1 MKYLL
6 LVPIRNSAHLLPF
19 FFQSL
24 RSMNPKPDYIVW
36 CTNNNTDKT
45 VQKLK
50 AFRDIPS
57 EIIELPDF
65 PRDFVKQHGIY
76 EAMGIVRQRLWERA
90 RELNSE
96 WTFTCDVDHFV
107 ISTDILNILSDW
119 SIDYVV
125 TPQMRFVENAQKK
138 GEYAIIL
145 TAWLLE
151 NGNWCRVFSDFYTH
165 ALIPH
170 QLFVCRSTLT
180 PQRPLLV
187 PNMAVAYGFYCFS
200 RRLVQDCRL
209 NWHPLSDSTATKD
222 LPIGEFLVLA
232 RNGLVGKNGMI
243 GEDMQFALS
252 ARRLGYIIHMDG

>member
-65 PRDFVKQHGIY
+65 PKDFVKQHGIY
-76 EAMGIVRQRLWERA
+76 EAIGIVRQRLWERA

-125 TPQMRFVENAQKK
+125 TPQMRYFPNPLPTGEIHLDAYWIEEKTGDIK
-138 GEYAIIL
+138 GA
-145 TAWLLE
+145 
-151 NGNWCRVFSDFYTH
+151 N
-165 ALIPH
+165 
-170 QLFVCRSTLT
+170 QLF
-180 PQRPLLV
+180 
-187 PNMAVAYGFYCFS
+187 
-200 RRLVQDCRL
+200 
-209 NWHPLSDSTATKD
+209 
-222 LPIGEFLVLA
+222 
-232 RNGLVGKNGMI
+232 
-243 GEDMQFALS
+243 
-252 ARRLGYIIHMDG
+252 